1 MNSILTYKVLRNS
14 VLTVLF
20 GCYFT
25 LIGIHACSIRSLIT
39 PNDMTFYANNKVALL
54 FLCICWFSGLL
65 LLFSSLIRT
74 LYAFRYYWE
83 WRCYRDLLGVVR
95 YFILNCF
102 LFLFPFLLVSYGKY
116 VNGVLLDSRFYLGIA
131 FISVLLAW
139 NRCRGLD
146 YEEHTLCA

>member
-1 MNSILTYKVLRNS
+1 MNSTLTYKVLRNS

-39 PNDMTFYANNKVALL
+39 PSDMTFYANNKVALL

-83 WRCYRDLLGVVR
+83 WRCYRNLLGVVR

-102 LFLFPFLLVSYGKY
+102 LFLFPFLI
-116 VNGVLLDSRFYLGIA
+116 LLGFLHTWARFFSHSIIIKHRI
-131 FISVLLAW
+131 FW
-139 NRCRGLD
+139 NYIVICCFH
-146 YEEHTLCA
+146 YFF